1 MFLRISH
8 NYQSSYIFRTYL
20 DIKEINVWNKWNLY
34 INFIAHNWIHHWIS
48 CFLLFTKY
56 RTPRLILNKFSTCFN
71 KYSAHKMVYICF
83 FFSFSCLVWLKVWS
97 NLNSNGCTNPLS
109 LLLVLIK
116 WFKNRNRKVPTKQ
129 RTYCAEQLYVFFDI
143 WISGQ
148 ISYVRN
154 FSP

>member
-83 FFSFSCLVWLKVWS
+83 FFSPFLVWCDWKYDLILILMDVPTPFLFCWFWS
-97 NLNSNGCTNPLS
+97 NDLKTAIEKYPQNSAPIVQNSCM
-109 LLLVLIK
+109 
-116 WFKNRNRKVPTKQ
+116 
-129 RTYCAEQLYVFFDI
+129 FFSI
-143 WISGQ
+143 FGFQ
-148 ISYVRN
+148 VK
-154 FSP
+154 SPM